1 MAGLVIATHAGLA
14 QEFLRACEMIIG
26 PTRHARAVGIHKEDS
41 VETIRESLVMA
52 IAEVK
57 SGDDGGVVIMT
68 DLFGGTPANI
78 SISFLEAGKVEVL
91 TGVNLPM
98 ILKFF
103 NCQEDMPLA
112 ELAGILKAFGQQSIS
127 MASDF
132 LPKG

>member
-14 QEFLRACEMIIG
+14 QEFLNACEMIIG
-26 PTRHARAVGIHKEDS
+26 PNRNVRAVGIRKEDS
-41 VETIRESLVMA
+41 VETIRDSLAAA
-52 IAEVK
+52 IVEVR
-57 SGDDGGVVIMT
+57 GADNDGVIIMT

-78 SISFLEAGKVEVL
+78 SISFLEPEHVEVL

-103 NCQEDMPLA
+103 NSQEDMPLS
-112 ELAGILKAFGQQSIS
+112 ELAGILRAFGQQSIS
-127 MASDF
+127 LASDF

>member
-26 PTRHARAVGIHKEDS
+26 PTRNVRAVGIHKEDS
-41 VETIRESLVMA
+41 VEKIRDSLASA
-52 IAEVK
+52 IAEVRAEEK
-57 SGDDGGVVIMT
+57 GGVIIMT

-78 SISFLEAGKVEVL
+78 SISFLQPEEVEVL

-103 NCQEDMPLA
+103 NSQEDMPLS

>member
-14 QEFLRACEMIIG
+14 QEFLSACEMIIG
-26 PTRHARAVGIHKEDS
+26 PISNVRAVGIRKEDS
-41 VETIRESLVMA
+41 VEMIRDSLAAA
-52 IAEVK
+52 IAEVR
-57 SGDDGGVVIMT
+57 GEQQDGVIIMT

-78 SISFLEAGKVEVL
+78 SISFLEQEKVEVL

-103 NCQEDMPLA
+103 NSQEDMPLS
-112 ELAGILKAFGQQSIS
+112 ELAGILRAFGQQSIS
-127 MASDF
+127 LASDF